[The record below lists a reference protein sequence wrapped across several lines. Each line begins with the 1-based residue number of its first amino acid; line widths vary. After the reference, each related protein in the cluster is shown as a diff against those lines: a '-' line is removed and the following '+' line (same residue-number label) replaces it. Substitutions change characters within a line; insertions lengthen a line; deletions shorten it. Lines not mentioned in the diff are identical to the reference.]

1 MEIFYTAYTKLLD
14 YKTYYFIKKFSA
26 FPEFKN
32 VSPVLEAY
40 GMHINFDK
48 ACSIAGVTD
57 AAVKQQLLAQ
67 AEQNTTRA
75 KVIELTTNNFAEK
88 SIAG

>member
-1 MEIFYTAYTKLLD
+1 
-14 YKTYYFIKKFSA
+14 
-26 FPEFKN
+26 
-32 VSPVLEAY
+32 
-40 GMHINFDK
+40 MHTSFDK

-57 AAVKQQLLAQ
+57 AAIKQQLLAQ

-75 KVIELTTNNFAEK
+75 KVIEISSSNFAEK